1 MLKTILSI
9 AGKPGLYK
17 LISQGKNMLIV
28 ETVDA
33 AKKRVPAYA
42 HDKVISLADIAMY
55 TDAEE
60 VPLSEVL
67 EAVKKKE
74 NGAVASINYKK
85 ASADELHAYFAEI
98 LPNYDRDRVHA
109 SDIKKLLSWYNIL
122 VSNGITDFVEV
133 LPNYDRDRVHNG
145 DIKKLISWYN
155 ILVNN
160 GITEFVEAPAD
171 SADKVEEAAAE

>member
-33 AKKRVPAYA
+33 AKEKSYLLMLMN
-42 HDKVISLADIAMY
+42 KVISLADIAMY

-98 LPNYDRDRVHA
+98 LPNYDRDRVH
-109 SDIKKLLSWYNIL
+109 
-122 VSNGITDFVEV
+122 
-133 LPNYDRDRVHNG
+133 NG

-160 GITEFVEAPAD
+160 GITEFVEAPAE

>member
-17 LISQGKNMLIV
+17 LISSGKNMLIV

-33 AKKRVPAYA
+33 AKKRIPAYGQ
-42 HDKVISLADIAMY
+42 DKVISLADIAMY

-60 VPLSEVL
+60 VPLSKVL
-67 EAVKKKE
+67 ESVKNKE
-74 NGAVASINYKK
+74 NGAVASIDYKK
-85 ASADELHAYFAEI
+85 VSANELHAYFAEI

-122 VSNGITDFVEV
+122 VSNGITDFVEQ
-133 LPNYDRDRVHNG
+133 N
-145 DIKKLISWYN
+145 
-155 ILVNN
+155 
-160 GITEFVEAPAD
+160 
-171 SADKVEEAAAE
+171 AAQ